1 MIPISITAEALVA
14 IAKSFPMGWR
24 AEGSLDGKGGY
35 LLVLPR
41 GVADLLRAI
50 RQPGETFSDVILRV
64 TSERRQ
70 LNLPDPRLNRINS
83 MRIGETHGDAIIRAA
98 RGLGGTSL
106 PWRYPKPNN
115 IRSSY

>member
-24 AEGSLDGKGGY
+24 ADGSLDGKGDY

-50 RQPGETFSDVILRV
+50 RQAGESSSDVILTVASDRG
-64 TSERRQ
+64 Q
-70 LNLPDPRLNRINS
+70 L
-83 MRIGETHGDAIIRAA
+83 
-98 RGLGGTSL
+98 
-106 PWRYPKPNN
+106 KPA
-115 IRSSY
+115 

>member
-50 RQPGETFSDVILRV
+50 RQPGESFSDVILRV
-64 TSERRQ
+64 ASDRRQ
-70 LNLPDPRLNRINS
+70 LKS
-83 MRIGETHGDAIIRAA
+83 A
-98 RGLGGTSL
+98 
-106 PWRYPKPNN
+106 
-115 IRSSY
+115 

>member
-24 AEGSLDGKGGY
+24 AEGRVDGKGGY

-50 RQPGETFSDVILRV
+50 KQPGESFSDVILRV
-64 TSERRQ
+64 ASDRQ
-70 LNLPDPRLNRINS
+70 RLN
-83 MRIGETHGDAIIRAA
+83 AA
-98 RGLGGTSL
+98 
-106 PWRYPKPNN
+106 
-115 IRSSY
+115 